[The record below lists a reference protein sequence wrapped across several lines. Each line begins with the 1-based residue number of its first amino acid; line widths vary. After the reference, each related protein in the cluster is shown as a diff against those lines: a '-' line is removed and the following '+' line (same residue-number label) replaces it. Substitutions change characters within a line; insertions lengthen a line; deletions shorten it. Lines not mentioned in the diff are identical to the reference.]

1 MAATLAQT
9 LLAPQTQ
16 PAVIDDCLTLVKEEV
31 SDLSGVSGAA
41 VKVAYKTVNA
51 FAADHIRYV
60 IEVHLPLMAEQLE
73 PYWADFNSGGGSDFG
88 DYLTKRGDEVSESL
102 LAITDASAKAPTA
115 RPVIVKA
122 YGAVRQHAAKH
133 VVAALPRL
141 GALVQS
147 RAAQG

>member
-9 LLAPQTQ
+9 LLAPEKQ
-16 PAVIDDCLTLVKEEV
+16 PAVIDDCVTLIKEEV
-31 SDLSGVSGAA
+31 ADMSGVSGAA
-41 VKVAYKTVNA
+41 IKVAYKTVNA
-51 FAADHIRYV
+51 FAASHIRYV
-60 IEVHLPLMAEQLE
+60 IEVHLPAMAQQLE

-102 LAITDASAKAPTA
+102 LAITDASAKSPTA

-122 YGAVRQHAAKH
+122 YGTVRGHAAKH

-147 RAAQG
+147 HAA